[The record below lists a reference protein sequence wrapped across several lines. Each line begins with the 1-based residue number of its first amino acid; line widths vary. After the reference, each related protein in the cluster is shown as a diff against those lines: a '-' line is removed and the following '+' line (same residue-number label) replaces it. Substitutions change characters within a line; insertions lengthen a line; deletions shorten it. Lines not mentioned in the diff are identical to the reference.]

1 MERSTLCIEK
11 INTVYREEQHWREIT
26 AKCVVVVRVILFY
39 IRFVSTFVNEKMNMD
54 KKHKYVQPKRKL
66 LLSSALEFIKKYLQL
81 SQYYN
86 N

>member
-1 MERSTLCIEK
+1 
-11 INTVYREEQHWREIT
+11 
-26 AKCVVVVRVILFY
+26 
-39 IRFVSTFVNEKMNMD
+39 MNMD